1 MGTRVESGQT
11 DESLSVCVFI
21 YMYICVYICI
31 CVCIYVCIYTNGQ
44 KYLVRLFIV
53 DDASSQ
59 FFQIICLEFIGVVV
73 GLE

>member
-1 MGTRVESGQT
+1 M
-11 DESLSVCVFI
+11 CVFI

-59 FFQIICLEFIGVVV
+59 FFQIICLEFIGVVD